1 VVPVLIMLAVVL
13 VIAQPR
19 LSRFVATHGAG
30 AWGRRVLPIGVFATA
45 VYGGYFGASQGV
57 ILIGLL
63 AVMLSDP
70 LQNLNALRNAIVMQ
84 VNGLA
89 AVIFVF
95 SGHVALEP
103 AALLAISSIAG
114 GQVGASLGRRTS
126 PVVLRALIVVAGLA
140 TVVKL
145 LT

>member
-1 VVPVLIMLAVVL
+1 
-13 VIAQPR
+13 
-19 LSRFVATHGAG
+19 
-30 AWGRRVLPIGVFATA
+30 
-45 VYGGYFGASQGV
+45 
-57 ILIGLL
+57 
-63 AVMLSDP
+63 
-70 LQNLNALRNAIVMQ
+70 
-84 VNGLA
+84 
-89 AVIFVF
+89 VIFLF

-114 GQVGASLGRRTS
+114 GQVGASLGRGTS